1 MILAIYLLAV
11 ILLVSGFA
19 GLISAINLVPTDLGF
34 TYFQAGATSISAG
47 VIVLALGFAVKV
59 LDRSLKRLATPEAVR
74 VQPAD
79 PVIDLPPLAVTPPE
93 PPAAEGNLGKGI
105 AIAGVAAAAG
115 AVAATAFASSEPPAR
130 EVELPAPALPE
141 APLLVAGAPEEHLP
155 EPLLSGD
162 VPVASPVVG
171 EAPRLRTVED
181 LERDLFA
188 QMDSLPEPPPV
199 AIPEADVASAAEAD
213 PVPTSRPDL
222 FALPPLEPIPQAG
235 FAEPD
240 KAPTL
245 VVEPLPS
252 ATSDPFDAVLV
263 EALPVQEN
271 PSTHEEKLV
280 EMPALAGTP
289 TEALPVEPVALTPE
303 PQPAAVA
310 PAPGLIHDADFAAVA
325 DEMLPALA
333 PVSTLEI
340 IGAYD
345 SGGTRFTMYSDGSVV
360 AAGPDS
366 ERRFRSLDELRQ
378 HIDSGQI

>member
-11 ILLVSGFA
+11 VLLVSGFA

-47 VIVLALGFAVKV
+47 VIVLALGLAVKV
-59 LDRSLKRLATPEAVR
+59 LDRNLKRLATPEAVR

-79 PVIDLPPLAVTPPE
+79 PVIDLPPLAVS
-93 PPAAEGNLGKGI
+93 PPAPEENLGKGL
-105 AIAGVAAAAG
+105 AIAGAAAVAG
-115 AVAATAFASSEPPAR
+115 AVAATALASSEPPAHD
-130 EVELPAPALPE
+130 VMIPAPDLPE
-141 APLLVAGAPEEHLP
+141 APLPLAMAPEEHLP
-155 EPLLSGD
+155 EPQLTAD
-162 VPVASPVVG
+162 EAPAPPVAG
-171 EAPRLRTVED
+171 DALRLRTVED

-188 QMDSLPEPPPV
+188 QMDALPEPPPV
-199 AIPEADVASAAEAD
+199 SIPEPDSAPDAEPDLA
-213 PVPTSRPDL
+213 PAARPDL
-222 FALPPLEPIPQAG
+222 FALPPLEPIPQAS
-235 FAEPD
+235 FAELD
-240 KAPTL
+240 KAPESAADTL
-245 VVEPLPS
+245 PQ
-252 ATSDPFDAVLV
+252 ATSEPFDVAFANVSPVHDNISALEQKPV
-263 EALPVQEN
+263 E
-271 PSTHEEKLV
+271 S
-280 EMPALAGTP
+280 PATI
-289 TEALPVEPVALTPE
+289 EAHAEAMPVEPVAPSPE
-303 PQPAAVA
+303 PAPVVAAPA

-333 PVSTLEI
+333 PISTLEI

>member
-34 TYFQAGATSISAG
+34 TYFQAGATSLSAG

-74 VQPAD
+74 ALPAD

-93 PPAAEGNLGKGI
+93 PPATEGNLGKGI

-115 AVAATAFASSEPPAR
+115 AVAATALASSEPAAR
-130 EVELPAPALPE
+130 EVEIPPPVLPDM
-141 APLLVAGAPEEHLP
+141 PLLVAEMPEEHLP
-155 EPLLSGD
+155 EPLLTAD
-162 VPVASPVVG
+162 EPPAPAPTG

-188 QMDSLPEPPPV
+188 QMDALPEPPPV
-199 AIPEADVASAAEAD
+199 SIDAPDVASAAEAD
-213 PVPTSRPDL
+213 PAPASRPDL
-222 FALPPLEPIPQAG
+222 FALPPLEPIPQAS

-240 KAPTL
+240 KVLTPS
-245 VVEPLPS
+245 VEPLPV
-252 ATSDPFDAVLV
+252 ATSDPFDAVLA
-263 EALPVQEN
+263 EALPAHEDL
-271 PSTHEEKLV
+271 PALEEKPV
-280 EMPALAGTP
+280 AVPAAA
-289 TEALPVEPVALTPE
+289 EAVPETLPVEPVAATPE
-303 PQPAAVA
+303 PALAIAA
-310 PAPGLIHDADFAAVA
+310 PAPGLIHDADLAAVA
-325 DEMLPALA
+325 DEALPALA
-333 PVSTLEI
+333 PISSLEI